1 MRLIFHGPDSAFEDP
16 DTLEPITWRWYTRLA
31 VLVAVVRVE
40 GDAFVTKVILPKE
53 TIEEAFESSEDA
65 FDFVREL
72 LSDRG
77 EIRPRR
83 RL

>member
-1 MRLIFHGPDSAFEDP
+1 MRLIYHGPDSAFEDP

-31 VLVAVVRVE
+31 VLAAVVRVE
-40 GDAFVTKVILPKE
+40 GDAFIAKVILPKE
-53 TIEEAFESSEDA
+53 IIEEVFESSEEA
-65 FDFVREL
+65 FDFVRTL
-72 LSDRG
+72 LSERG

>member
-53 TIEEAFESSEDA
+53 TIEESFESSEEA